1 MSNHKINLWN
11 LTIKIIFL
19 LQTITGI
26 LGNFSLLI
34 QYLVCYTKHRLK
46 HTDLMLMHLW
56 GANALIVLFTGVP
69 HTMAAFGLKQF
80 LNDFGCRLTLYIQ
93 RVGRSVS
100 IGTTCFLS
108 VFQAITISHRE
119 SCCNDQKAKVAKYI
133 GCSISLLWVLSMFIH
148 FIFFREIFLKRNSK
162 NMTRKLNFE
171 YCSVVNRGEMNETL
185 YVALVMCPE
194 IVFSVLMA
202 WSSGSMIVILYRHKK
217 RVQHIHSSQVSNRN
231 SPESRATQNILSL
244 VSSFLA
250 FYSLSSILQG
260 CISLSHNHSWCLLMV
275 TILISLCFPTFA
287 PFVLINYYS
296 VLPRLS
302 LVWISKNSS
311 KPVSDFSLGPHCCLI
326 TNFSTFMNHNFL
338 WPNAISKLHAVEN
351 KCFNKNNDV
360 DNKDGDGE
368 DDDKNNRRPS
378 QPAVTMKT
386 YHLLIRHYP
395 FGDINK
401 KPLRICLNQEV
412 DKLSRMILS
421 PKASPVIATADE
433 IEIVILEEGE
443 NLQHDQP
450 QFLIVQ
456 LIVPVWQMRVV

>member
-11 LTIKIIFL
+11 LAIKIIFL
-19 LQTITGI
+19 LQTTTGI
-26 LGNFSLLI
+26 LGNFSLLV
-34 QYLVCYTKHRLK
+34 QYLVYYTKYRLK

-56 GANALIVLFTGVP
+56 GANALIVLSTGVP

-80 LNDFGCRLTLYIQ
+80 LNDFGCRFTLYIQ

-133 GCSISLLWVLSMFIH
+133 GCSISLLWILSMFIH
-148 FIFFREIFLKRNSK
+148 FIFFGEIFLKRNSK

-171 YCSVVNRGEMNETL
+171 YCSIVNCGEMNDTL

-194 IVFSVLMA
+194 IFSSVLMA

-250 FYSLSSILQG
+250 FYSISSILQG

-302 LVWISKNSS
+302 LVWIRNII
-311 KPVSDFSLGPHCCLI
+311 P
-326 TNFSTFMNHNFL
+326 
-338 WPNAISKLHAVEN
+338 
-351 KCFNKNNDV
+351 
-360 DNKDGDGE
+360 
-368 DDDKNNRRPS
+368 
-378 QPAVTMKT
+378 
-386 YHLLIRHYP
+386 
-395 FGDINK
+395 
-401 KPLRICLNQEV
+401 
-412 DKLSRMILS
+412 
-421 PKASPVIATADE
+421 
-433 IEIVILEEGE
+433 
-443 NLQHDQP
+443 
-450 QFLIVQ
+450 
-456 LIVPVWQMRVV
+456 